1 MGSKSWSLILLLT
14 KKMNQIQAAE
24 VLNFEALKWPMHN
37 LHLYKY
43 FVSPTSKT
51 TDNNKCHH
59 FQVMTG
65 GLFMLIT

>member
-1 MGSKSWSLILLLT
+1 MIADFAFNQK
-14 KKMNQIQAAE
+14 NDHQIQAAE
-24 VLNFEALKWPMHN
+24 VLNFEALKWSTHN

-51 TDNNKCHH
+51 TENDKCHH

>member
-1 MGSKSWSLILLLT
+1 MITDFAFNQK
-14 KKMNQIQAAE
+14 NDHQIQVAE
-24 VLNFEALKWPMHN
+24 VLNFEALKWSMHN

-65 GLFMLIT
+65 GLFMLITS